1 MKKAFKLLAIVL
13 SILTAFLAILCG
25 VIYILAFSNRATT
38 PEEIARKAGLRLP
51 AYRITVSDDNMDRSA
66 SAWSYYYY
74 EIEFEV
80 PLSEAFLNKVT
91 RKKTC
96 VSDGNLLMIED
107 GAPDSWSCR
116 ILFFPVE
123 KKAVLEYTFWDSLF

>member
-25 VIYILAFSNRATT
+25 VIYIFAFSNRATT

-74 EIEFEV
+74 EIEFEA
-80 PLSEAFLNKVT
+80 PLSESFLKKVA

-107 GAPDSWSCR
+107 GISDSWSCR